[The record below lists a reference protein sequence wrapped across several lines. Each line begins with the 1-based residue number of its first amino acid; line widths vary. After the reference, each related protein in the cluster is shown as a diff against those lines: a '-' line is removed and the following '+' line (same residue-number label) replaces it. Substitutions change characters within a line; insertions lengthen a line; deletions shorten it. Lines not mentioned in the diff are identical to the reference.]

1 MRGHNIYVRILARQQ
16 CEQPLFSNTHSVFGR
31 RQRAREQ
38 SRDLVFGQQ
47 SEHRVPMNTPFWL
60 VPGQSTALYSLL
72 TPIFK
77 MAFDKAKWSS
87 YVRSPGRSGNQG
99 VYTAP
104 FFAST
109 QALAG
114 SRARRGVSHYKA
126 AKEVITNQ

>member
-1 MRGHNIYVRILARQQ
+1 M
-16 CEQPLFSNTHSVFGR
+16 CTPL
-31 RQRAREQ
+31 
-38 SRDLVFGQQ
+38 
-47 SEHRVPMNTPFWL
+47 WL

-126 AKEVITNQ
+126 YKEVVRNQ